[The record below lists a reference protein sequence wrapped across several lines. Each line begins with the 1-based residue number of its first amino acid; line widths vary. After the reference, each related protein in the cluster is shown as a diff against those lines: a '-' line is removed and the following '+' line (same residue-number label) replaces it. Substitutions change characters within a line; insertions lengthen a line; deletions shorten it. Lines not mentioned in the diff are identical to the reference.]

1 MGFCGKCGQ
10 WVEFANYGEEEQD
23 DYTKLENQF
32 GQLRDKVCSVMDF
45 YGNPSNYIVSVESD
59 SSLIQMDQGQ
69 NARELLALIQRDKTE
84 EAEDE
89 NDRIDS

>member
-32 GQLRDKVCSVMDF
+32 GQFRDKVCSVMDF
-45 YGNPSNYIVSVESD
+45 YGNPSHYIVSVESD

-69 NARELLALIQRDKTE
+69 NAREFLALIQRDKTE
-84 EAEDE
+84 ENQDE
-89 NDRIDS
+89 NDNIDS